1 MSLLEVSI
9 SLSFFLGLI
18 FLAYVCILVRG
29 FLKAKPERPGDPGA
43 LDWHFIIPCRDEQA
57 VIGGTLDYLET
68 TFPEA
73 HLWVI
78 DDASTDGTARIVAG
92 HAERNANVHLLTR
105 RLPDARLG
113 KGAALNH
120 GYREISDHVG
130 DTGARAKTIVAVV
143 DADGRPSPNMLQ
155 LCAGPDAFEDETVGA
170 VQVEVRMVNRDVA
183 RPLPGKGPLAN
194 RFAAMLARMQD
205 IEFRGPISAMQ
216 ITRRKTGTVN
226 MGGNGQL
233 NRLTALDSIAG
244 EKREPWGNALL
255 EDFELGLR
263 LMLAGWKTAYSRSSW
278 VDQEALWTVQ
288 PLVVQR
294 TRWAQGSMQCFRY
307 LPRVWGSPCFSTA
320 GFLEILYFMLR
331 PWVQVIGSVVYVIP
345 LAVFAFN
352 AAAYRDFMQGFL
364 LNGGLLLM
372 FAYAIVGIG
381 EFAIWGWFY
390 RSRCEPGVSRRSA
403 LYYGLAVAVYSVLNY
418 VIAWRAFGRFV
429 TGRGSWKKT
438 RRNSELA
445 GAQQPAVAEA
455 VAK

>member
-9 SLSFFLGLI
+9 SLSFFLGLV

-29 FLKAKPERPGDPGA
+29 FVKAKPERPGDPGE
-43 LDWHFIIPCRDEQA
+43 LDWHFVIPCRDEQA
-57 VIGGTLDYLET
+57 VIGGTLAYLES

-78 DDASTDGTARIVAG
+78 DDASGDGTAAIVA
-92 HAERNANVHLLTR
+92 ERAARNPRIHLLAR
-105 RLPDARLG
+105 KLPDARKG

-120 GYREISDHVG
+120 GYREISRHVG
-130 DTGARAKTIVAVV
+130 DSELRARTIVVVV
-143 DADGRPSPNMLQ
+143 DADGRPSANMLE
-155 LCAGPDAFEDETVGA
+155 LCAGPDAFADETVGA
-170 VQVEVRMVNRDVA
+170 VQVEVRMVNRDVE

-194 RFAAMLARMQD
+194 KFAAMLARMQD

-216 ITRRKTGTVN
+216 IIRRRTGTVN
-226 MGGNGQL
+226 MGGNGQM

-244 EKREPWGNALL
+244 ETAEPWGNALL

-263 LMLAGWKTAYSRSSW
+263 LMLAGWRTAYSRGSW
-278 VDQEALWTVQ
+278 VDQEALWSLP

-294 TRWAQGSMQCFRY
+294 TRWAQGSMQCLRY

-331 PWVQVIGSVVYVIP
+331 PWVQVVGSIVYVIP

-352 AAAYRDFMQGFL
+352 AAAYRDFMAGFL
-364 LNGGLLLM
+364 ANGGLLLM
-372 FAYAIVGIG
+372 FAYAVVGVA

-403 LYYGLAVAVYSVLNY
+403 VYYGLSVALYSVLNY

-429 TGRGSWKKT
+429 SGRGSWKKT

-445 GAQQPAVAEA
+445 GTRAPAVGA
-455 VAK
+455 VTK